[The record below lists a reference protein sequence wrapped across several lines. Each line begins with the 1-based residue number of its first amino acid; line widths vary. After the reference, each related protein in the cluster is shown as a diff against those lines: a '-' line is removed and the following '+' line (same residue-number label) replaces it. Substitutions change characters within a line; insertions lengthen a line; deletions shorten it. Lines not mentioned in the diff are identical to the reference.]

1 MHILSYDDRRVCRYE
16 KELSHVML
24 KRVIECQHLSPTLL
38 VNSLKKYL
46 LCTYYVQMELP
57 W

>member
-1 MHILSYDDRRVCRYE
+1 MMTEEYVDTE

-38 VNSLKKYL
+38 VSSLKKYL